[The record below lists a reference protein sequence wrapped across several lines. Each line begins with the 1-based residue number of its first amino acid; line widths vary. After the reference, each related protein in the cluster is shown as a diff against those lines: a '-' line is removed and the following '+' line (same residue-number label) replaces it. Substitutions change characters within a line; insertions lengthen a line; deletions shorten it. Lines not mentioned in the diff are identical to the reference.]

1 MKPLI
6 IVNFKTYKEVNGP
19 RALALAKEIAKVKK
33 PKYDIFV
40 MPPVLRMHEVAT
52 KSNAKVLSQVVS
64 EFDYGAHTGSVL
76 LNELYEMKVKG
87 VVLNHS
93 EQKMH
98 LAKIAVIIK
107 ACKKNNMM
115 CIVCSS
121 SLGEMKKIAQLH
133 PDYIAYEPSELIGGE
148 ISVTEANP
156 SIIVD
161 AIEIVKKVSK
171 NTRLLVGAG
180 VHSTQDIGHALLL
193 GAHGVLLAHAVV
205 KSKDPKKFLEK
216 MLI

>member
-6 IVNFKTYKEVNGP
+6 IINFKTYKEVSGAK
-19 RALALAKEIAKVKK
+19 ALALAKKIAEVKR
-33 PKYDIFV
+33 PKYNIFIA
-40 MPPVLRMHEVAT
+40 PPVLRMHEVAT
-52 KSNAKVLSQVVS
+52 KSNIKVLSQVVS
-64 EFDYGAHTGSVL
+64 EFEYGAHTGSIL
-76 LNELYEMKVKG
+76 LDELKKMKVQG
-87 VVLNHS
+87 IILNHS
-93 EQKMH
+93 EQKIH

-107 ACKKNNMM
+107 ACKKRNMM
-115 CIVCSS
+115 CVVCSS

-133 PDYIAYEPSELIGGE
+133 PDFIAYEPSELIGGN

-161 AIEIVKKVSK
+161 AIEIVKKVSRK
-171 NTRLLVGAG
+171 SKLLVGAG
-180 VHSTQDIGHALLL
+180 VHSTEDIGHALML

-205 KSKDPKKFLEK
+205 QAKDPQKFLEK